1 MKRALKYIIPI
12 ALVALLV
19 FGAFQLGL
27 IDLRK
32 FPEKKGLK
40 QVTLSCSYRG
50 QKLNISEDLYESVD
64 SYYASD
70 SKKRIMGYDGYVS
83 SAKEDDTV
91 KELAKKI
98 QNKGKELGLSED
110 ETMDL
115 ATCFVQNIPYDG
127 EKAKIVLSENP
138 ADRIKRTTS
147 KEYADRF
154 PYETLYDNKGIC
166 TDKSY
171 LEALILKEMGYGTA
185 LLTFKTEK
193 HMAVGVKTPSGYQTF
208 DTGYSY
214 IETTNTGYRVGQ
226 LPSID
231 QGIGGAKKAELDR
244 VQEAD
249 SGQNIIPELPE
260 SDFSPP
266 SEVIKIADGKTYERI
281 IEIAEEINR
290 IKELTSLINA
300 KNGELN
306 KYRDEVTKSND
317 EAKSAKDELDK
328 SEAELNR
335 AKSAYNQ
342 DPTDE
347 NYSAYQ
353 KEYEKYQNTYYSTK
367 GVIDSY
373 NAKVESYNEKVSEMN
388 SLIDEYN
395 DLVKND

>member
-1 MKRALKYIIPI
+1 MKRALKYIIPFIFI
-12 ALVALLV
+12 ALIV
-19 FGAFQLGL
+19 FGAFQLGF

-32 FPEKKGLK
+32 FPPKEGLK
-40 QVTLSCSYRG
+40 TATLNCSYHG
-50 QKLNISEDLYESVD
+50 QKLTIQEDLYESID

-70 SKKRIMGYDGYVS
+70 SKKRIMGYDGYIS
-83 SAKEDDTV
+83 SAKEDGTI
-91 KELAKKI
+91 KELTQKI
-98 QNKGKELGLSED
+98 QDKGKELGLSDD

-115 ATCFVQNIPYDG
+115 ATCFVQNIPYDS

-138 ADRIKRTTS
+138 ADRVKRAAN

-171 LEALILKEMGYGTA
+171 LEAAIIKEMGYGVA
-185 LLTFKTEK
+185 LLTFKAEK
-193 HMAVGVKTPSGYQTF
+193 HMAVGVKTPGGYQTF

-214 IETTNTGYRVGQ
+214 IETTNTGYRAGQ

-244 VQEAD
+244 VQEAEA
-249 SGQNIIPELPE
+249 GQDIIPELPE

-266 SEVIKIADGKTYERI
+266 SEVIKISDGKTYERI

-290 IKELTSLINA
+290 IKELIALIND
-300 KNGELN
+300 KNGELS
-306 KYRDEVTKSND
+306 KYRDEVTRSND
-317 EAKSAKDELDK
+317 EAKNAKDELDK

-335 AKSAYNQ
+335 AKSAYSQ

-347 NYSAYQ
+347 NYDAYQ
-353 KEYEKYQNTYYSTK
+353 KEYGEYQSIYYSTK

-373 NAKVESYNEKVSEMN
+373 NRKVDDYNEKVSEMN
-388 SLIDEYN
+388 SLVDEYN
-395 DLVKND
+395 SLVKND